1 MGVQKRVGMRCRSI
15 DCLDIAPQGSFGY
28 CDRHTTRCQHCPA
41 VALPGN
47 NGFCAKHRNQLCE
60 HNATADPEIRHL
72 TLSGGHFLSLLAAAA
87 TDNQDVETVAH
98 NALEEHTKSQRKW
111 QADAAAR
118 QLITNQNTA
127 GMTGRETEPRTKRTA
142 FEMER
147 SSEYSE
153 HIVARREKA
162 NKLMRLALL
171 LCSGAQ
177 KAQKTADTRT
187 LFWEHKMVQSHVG
200 TPPIA
205 AELVLD
211 TSSPAC

>member
-1 MGVQKRVGMRCRSI
+1 MRCRSN

-28 CDRHTTRCQHCPA
+28 CDRHTTRCQRCPA

-47 NGFCAKHRNQLCE
+47 NGCCAKHRKLCE
-60 HNATADPEIRHL
+60 YNATADPEIRPL

-87 TDNQDVETVAH
+87 ADDNDVDMVAH
-98 NALEEHTKSQRKW
+98 NALEEHKKIQRKC
-111 QADAAAR
+111 QADTAAT
-118 QLITNQNTA
+118 QLITNRNTA
-127 GMTGRETEPRTKRTA
+127 GTTGRETEPRSKRTA

-147 SSEYSE
+147 SSEYTE

-177 KAQKTADTRT
+177 KAQRTAGTRT
-187 LFWEHKMVQSHVG
+187 LFWGHKMVQSHVG
-200 TPPIA
+200 TTPIS

-211 TSSPAC
+211 TCSPAC